1 MRLALSESWFALS
14 RADQNEAL
22 EVAAGQTGRPAH
34 LLEKDI
40 WVVWALSAIYGST
53 LSEKLTFKG
62 GTSLSKVY
70 KIIDRFSEDIDL
82 TYDIRELVPD
92 LLQNGNPI
100 PVSAS
105 QEKKISSAVRARLPG
120 WIADSVQ
127 PVLQYALVGSGA
139 QAKFRVDGKDCEK
152 LILDYRPVKTG
163 TGYAAAS
170 IQLEF
175 GARATGEPNSRHVVD
190 CDMASV
196 IEGVEF
202 PVAAPLVMAAE
213 RTFWEKATAA
223 HVYSLQGRLRGERYS
238 RHWYDL
244 VAMSETGRAATAV
257 VDDQLARSV
266 AEHKSRFF
274 VEKDANGSKVDYL
287 KAVTGG
293 LQLVPTGAALSALQS
308 DYSAMLD
315 DGLLALNQ
323 LPFDEM
329 MKKCTAIEDE
339 VNQRARDRQESL

>member
-1 MRLALSESWFALS
+1 LSESWFSLS
-14 RADQNEAL
+14 RADQAEAL
-22 EVAAGQTGRPAH
+22 DVAAGRTGRPAH

-53 LSEKLTFKG
+53 LAEKLTFKG

-70 KIIDRFSEDIDL
+70 KIIDRFSEDLDL

-92 LLQNGNPI
+92 LLQGGNPI

-105 QEKKISSAVRARLPG
+105 QEKKITSAVRTRLPE
-120 WIADSVQ
+120 WIAGSVK
-127 PVLQYALVGSGA
+127 PVLEDLLISSNA
-139 QAKFRVDGKDCEK
+139 QAVFRVDGKDRQK
-152 LILDYRPVKTG
+152 LIIDYRAVKTG
-163 TGYAAAS
+163 TGYAATS

-175 GARATGEPNSRHVVD
+175 GARATGEPNSRHTVD
-190 CDMASV
+190 CDIAPV

-202 PVAAPLVMAAE
+202 PVATPLVMAAE

-244 VAMSETGRAATAV
+244 AAMKKTGHAALAAG
-257 VDDQLARSV
+257 DHHLARAV
-266 AEHKSRFF
+266 AAHKSVFF
-274 VEKDANGSKVDYL
+274 AEKGANGSKVDYL

-293 LQLVPTGAALSALQS
+293 LQLVPGGVALAALES
-308 DYSAMLD
+308 DYNAMSE
-315 DGLLALNQ
+315 DGLLALHQ
-323 LPFDEM
+323 PSFGEILE
-329 MKKCTAIEDE
+329 KCRAIQDE
-339 VNQRARDRQESL
+339 VNHKARDGQ

>member
-1 MRLALSESWFALS
+1 MSESWFALS
-14 RADQNEAL
+14 RADQAEAL
-22 EVAAGQTGRPAH
+22 EVAAGRTGRPAH

-53 LSEKLTFKG
+53 LAEKLTFKG

-92 LLQNGNPI
+92 LLQGGNPI

-105 QEKKISSAVRARLPG
+105 QEKKITSAVRARLPQ
-120 WIADSVQ
+120 WIAGSVK
-127 PVLQYALVGSGA
+127 PVLEASLVNSGA
-139 QAKFRVDGKDCEK
+139 QAEFRIEGRDSEK
-152 LILDYRPVKTG
+152 LIIDYRAVKMG

-175 GARATGEPNSRHVVD
+175 GARATGEPNSRHLVD
-190 CDMASV
+190 CDIAPV

-223 HVYSLQGRLRGERYS
+223 HVYSLQGRMRGQRYS

-244 VAMSETGRAATAV
+244 SAMAKTGHAAQAAG
-257 VDDQLARSV
+257 DHQLARAV
-266 AEHKSRFF
+266 AEHKSVFF
-274 VEKDANGSKVDYL
+274 AEKDAHGSKVDYS

-293 LQLVPTGAALSALQS
+293 LQLVPTGAAMAALES
-308 DYSAMLD
+308 DYAAMLE
-315 DGLLALNQ
+315 DGLLALHQ
-323 LPFDEM
+323 PSFDEIM
-329 MKKCTAIEDE
+329 EKCLAIQDE
-339 VNQRARDRQESL
+339 VNHKARDGH

>member
-1 MRLALSESWFALS
+1 LSESWFALS
-14 RADQNEAL
+14 RADQAEAL
-22 EVAAGQTGRPAH
+22 EVAAGRTGRPAH

-40 WVVWALSAIYGST
+40 WVVWALSAIYGSP
-53 LSEKLTFKG
+53 LAEKLTFKG

-92 LLQNGNPI
+92 LLQGGNPI

-105 QEKKISSAVRARLPG
+105 QEKKITSAVRARLPE
-120 WIADSVQ
+120 WIAGSVK
-127 PVLQYALVGSGA
+127 PVLEDSLVSSRA
-139 QAKFRVDGKDCEK
+139 QAEFRVDGKDSEK
-152 LILDYRPVKTG
+152 LIIDYRAVKTG

-175 GARATGEPNSRHVVD
+175 GARATGEPNSRHKVD
-190 CDMASV
+190 CDIAPV
-196 IEGVEF
+196 IEGIEF
-202 PVAAPLVMAAE
+202 PVATPLVMAAE

-244 VAMSETGRAATAV
+244 AAMAKTGHAAHAAG
-257 VDDQLARSV
+257 DHQLARAV
-266 AEHKSRFF
+266 AEHKSVFF
-274 VEKDANGSKVDYL
+274 AEKNANGSKVVYL

-293 LQLVPTGAALSALQS
+293 LQLVPAGAALAALER
-308 DYSAMLD
+308 DYAAMLE
-315 DGLLALNQ
+315 DGLLALHQ
-323 LPFDEM
+323 PSFDEIM
-329 MKKCTAIEDE
+329 EKCRAIQDE
-339 VNQRARDRQESL
+339 VNHKARDGK